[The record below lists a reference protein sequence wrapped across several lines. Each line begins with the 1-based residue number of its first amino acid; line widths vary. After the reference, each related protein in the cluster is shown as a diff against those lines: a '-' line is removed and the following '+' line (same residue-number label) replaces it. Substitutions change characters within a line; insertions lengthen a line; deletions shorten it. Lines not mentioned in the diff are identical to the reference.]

1 LEVSVARR
9 SWVIALSGLL
19 LLPACE
25 QEKQVDPAAQA
36 AAMKKRLGAARE
48 FVKED
53 KFEDARAIYKGVL
66 AAEPNHPESLWGM
79 GRLAYEDRN
88 YDKALELLEKAVAGA
103 PDNAE
108 FHATLG
114 EVAFNHK
121 KFARSATAYG
131 KAFALD
137 EGNGDYG
144 IGQAKALKEAKKYE
158 EAEKV
163 LLVVAEEDE
172 QAEYVYTELGGVLLA
187 LDRQDEALRSYM
199 KAQTIHPADTKARAG
214 AALVYEAKGDTKHAL
229 DEWSAYIRMDCC
241 SDYSK
246 NVARKKMV
254 SLKQGPAEGGDEG

>member
-1 LEVSVARR
+1 MARR

-25 QEKQVDPAAQA
+25 QEKQVDPVAEA

-48 FVKED
+48 FLKED
-53 KFEDARAIYKGVL
+53 KFDHARAIYEGVL
-66 AAEPNHPESLWGM
+66 AGEPNHPESLWGM
-79 GRLAYEDRN
+79 GRLAYEDSN

-103 PDNAE
+103 PDKAE

-121 KFARSATAYG
+121 KFPRSATAYG

-144 IGQAKALKEAKKYE
+144 IGQAKALKQAKKFD

-163 LLVVAEEDE
+163 LRVVVEEDV
-172 QAEYVYTELGGVLLA
+172 QAEFVYTELGEVLLA
-187 LDRQDEALRSYM
+187 LDRQDDALRAYM

-246 NVARKKMV
+246 NVARKKMLT
-254 SLKQGPAEGGDEG
+254 LKQGSGEGDEG